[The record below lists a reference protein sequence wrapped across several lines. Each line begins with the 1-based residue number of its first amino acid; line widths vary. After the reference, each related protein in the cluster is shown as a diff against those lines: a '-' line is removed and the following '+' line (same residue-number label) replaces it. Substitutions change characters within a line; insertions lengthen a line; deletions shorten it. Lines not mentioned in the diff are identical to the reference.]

1 VFSSLEDKIEEYFH
15 KSPTL
20 TKEMLVNYIASD
32 FSELKLSTIDVYL
45 SRLKRKGVITNP
57 SRGLYS
63 LSDKK
68 EFSPEV
74 GVKLTRLYNSIKKE
88 YPFIEVCIWNTKWLN
103 EFMRHQIFRSYVVIE
118 VDKEASESVFYTL
131 KDKGKQVFLE
141 PDAET
146 YNLYVNNS
154 EDVIILRPLIS
165 EAPLSYSDTITVPTL
180 EKLLVDMTIDT
191 ELYGP
196 QRAELES
203 IYENAFQKY
212 QVNKNKMNRYALRR
226 NREQEVKRLV
236 NLTLA

>member
-1 VFSSLEDKIEEYFH
+1 MFARLEEKIEDYFH
-15 KSPTL
+15 KNSTL
-20 TKEMLVNYIASD
+20 TKEVLVSYITSD

-45 SRLKRKGVITNP
+45 SRLKRKGVIMNP

-63 LSDKK
+63 LSGKQ

-74 GVKLTRLYNSIKKE
+74 GLKLTRLYNGIKKE
-88 YPFIEVCIWNTKWLN
+88 YPYIEMCIWNTKWLN
-103 EFMRHQIFRSYVVIE
+103 EFMRHQIFRFYVVIE
-118 VDKEASESVFYTL
+118 VDKEVTESVFYTL
-131 KDKGKQVFLE
+131 KDRGRQVFLE

-146 YNLYVNNS
+146 FNLYVNNS
-154 EDVIILRPLIS
+154 EDVIILRSLIS
-165 EAPLSYSDTITVPTL
+165 EAPLSYSDKVTVPTL

-212 QVNKNKMNRYALRR
+212 QVNKSKMNRYALRR

-236 NLTLA
+236 DLTLA